1 MGDHTLST
9 PSSLNMSS
17 SGAAMILLSVG
28 LVAGQSDLSSNI
40 NQIADVA
47 TKVAD
52 FTEGLQFVP
61 LGEDADLNA
70 RISQY
75 TDLVAKATEFANGL
89 NLGDGAAVAS
99 TYNYDINNP
108 QPFNYQYN
116 GPSVA
121 PFNYQYRGH
130 GASNYVYDINNPRP
144 FNYQYRGP
152 ASSSYRY

>member
-1 MGDHTLST
+1 M
-9 PSSLNMSS
+9 
-17 SGAAMILLSVG
+17 
-28 LVAGQSDLSSNI
+28 
-40 NQIADVA
+40 A

-99 TYNYDINNP
+99 TYNAAAGANYNYDASNP
-108 QPFNYQYN
+108 QPFNYQYRGN
-116 GPSVA
+116 GASNYVYDINNPQAFNYQYSGPSVA
-121 PFNYQYRGH
+121 PFNYQYRGQ
-130 GASNYVYDINNPRP
+130 GASNYVYDINNPKP
-144 FNYQYRGP
+144 FNYQYRAP

>member
-1 MGDHTLST
+1 
-9 PSSLNMSS
+9 
-17 SGAAMILLSVG
+17 MILLSVG

-99 TYNYDINNP
+99 TYNAAAGANYNYDASNP
-108 QPFNYQYN
+108 QPFNYQY
-116 GPSVA
+116 
-121 PFNYQYRGH
+121 RGN
-130 GASNYVYDINNPRP
+130 GASNYVYDINNPQA
-144 FNYQYRGP
+144 FNYQYRGNG
-152 ASSSYRY
+152 ASNYVYDINNPKPFNYQYKGSRFFLLQI